1 MANEQLSTSISD
13 LYIAELSI
21 GDLTNTNGGINF
33 KSIKIYESIN
43 QIIPTCSMDLIFPI
57 SVMNEVSKLIADGT
71 KITITLKTRE
81 DFNFFNINETYNF
94 RVYQV
99 DNIETDTLFCQF
111 TIQGMF
117 DCYKIFEDGN
127 QYNAKAN
134 TSEIVCKIA
143 GACGLECE
151 KDGTSDKQLWIAGEK
166 NARDFIKYMAKYGY
180 AGDTSGMFWCI
191 TRNKKLLYKDMIKA
205 FNSGCSNGNCK
216 KLIPAAGFNRNSS
229 YIHYTNIVSTIL
241 SGENNVKHDGYGAQD
256 KYFKL
261 KDYKLKN
268 ATCNKT
274 CACSGCCNV
283 NKELSKGLSTMW
295 PSFDVGNTYE
305 KYYQAPRQNSR
316 TLAMFS
322 THLNVYC
329 QFMQTPLNIGDI
341 VNVFYSAVYDENNQY
356 INNLKPL
363 SGKAMVSSHV
373 LEIGRIGV
381 SSYIGLVMQGLNANA
396 EQNGSY

>member
-33 KSIKIYESIN
+33 KSIKIYEGIN

-99 DNIETDTLFCQF
+99 DIIETDTLFCQF

-166 NARDFIKYMAKYGY
+166 NARDFIKYMAKY
-180 AGDTSGMFWCI
+180 DISI
-191 TRNKKLLYKDMIKA
+191 TLPI
-205 FNSGCSNGNCK
+205 F
-216 KLIPAAGFNRNSS
+216 
-229 YIHYTNIVSTIL
+229 
-241 SGENNVKHDGYGAQD
+241 
-256 KYFKL
+256 
-261 KDYKLKN
+261 
-268 ATCNKT
+268 
-274 CACSGCCNV
+274 
-283 NKELSKGLSTMW
+283 
-295 PSFDVGNTYE
+295 
-305 KYYQAPRQNSR
+305 
-316 TLAMFS
+316 
-322 THLNVYC
+322 
-329 QFMQTPLNIGDI
+329 
-341 VNVFYSAVYDENNQY
+341 
-356 INNLKPL
+356 
-363 SGKAMVSSHV
+363 
-373 LEIGRIGV
+373 IGV
-381 SSYIGLVMQGLNANA
+381 SPL
-396 EQNGSY
+396 